1 MSYILLKDFIGK
13 DRGWKVNMMTVELWS
28 KQLDD
33 AAFQSSSLYGAV
45 YAGLIANCKVKQEEP
60 DFTFEQVCDLVD
72 EMNLTESGRLT
83 LDEIRVKFEQS
94 QYYIVLVK
102 KLQDKVEEIENENV
116 KKKETEMIAP

>member
-1 MSYILLKDFIGK
+1 MSYILLKDFIGR

-60 DFTFEQVCDLVD
+60 DFTFEQVCEVVD
-72 EMNLTESGRLT
+72 EMNLTEAGQLT
-83 LDEIRVKFEQS
+83 LDEIRVKFEES

-102 KLQDKVEEIENENV
+102 KLQDKVEEIENV

>member
-60 DFTFEQVCDLVD
+60 DFTFEQVCELVD
-72 EMNLTESGRLT
+72 EMNLTEAGRLV
-83 LDEIRVKFEQS
+83 LDEIRVKFEES
-94 QYYIVLVK
+94 QYYITLVK
-102 KLQDKVEEIENENV
+102 KLQDKVDEIEAV
-116 KKKETEMIAP
+116 KKKEPEMTAP